1 MNRIRQVIGTS
12 LLLCVCAA
20 TAADFAGVV
29 THVTDGDTLW
39 VRPGSGGA
47 PRQVRIEG
55 IDAPEICQAFGAA
68 AREALAARV
77 LHRKVNVRSRANDI
91 YHRAIAHVSLGDD
104 DLGSWMVGRGYAWS
118 YRFHSD
124 PGPHAKQEA
133 RAKTAGLG
141 LWRGSSPVSP
151 REFRKQHGSCPRN
164 AGAQSRSLND
174 R

>member
-1 MNRIRQVIGTS
+1 MIHFRHIIGAS
-12 LLLCVCAA
+12 LLLAMCACA
-20 TAADFAGVV
+20 TAADFKGVV

-39 VRPGSGGA
+39 VRPASGGA

-55 IDAPEICQAFGAA
+55 IDAPEICQAFGAD

-77 LHRKVNVRSRANDI
+77 LRRQVNVRSRASDS
-91 YHRAIAHVSLGDD
+91 YHRALAHVSLGND
-104 DLGSWMVGRGYAWS
+104 DLGSWMVGRGLAWS
-118 YRFHSD
+118 YRFHND
-124 PGPHAKQEA
+124 PGPYAKQEA

-151 REFRKQHGSCPRN
+151 REFRKRHGSCPHH
-164 AGAQSRSLND
+164 AQSARK